1 MDDAAGRGD
10 LDVIVAGAG
19 PTGLMLACE
28 LALAGVDVLL
38 ADQIAERRAN
48 EERAG
53 GMHPRT
59 LEVLDQRGLADR
71 FVERGRPMQFGHF
84 SGLWLDFSGFPT
96 RYPYGLML
104 WQHQA
109 ELLLEERAAELG
121 VRVRWSSPVT
131 EVRQDDDGVEA
142 LVGGERIRASYLVGC
157 DGGRSTVRRLAGIDF
172 PGTDATLTAM
182 LGDVE
187 LVDPPDR
194 MLLFERR
201 QHGDFTVVENENGW
215 YRVATGEHDHV
226 TDRDAPMTFE
236 ILRDSMRKIAGT
248 DFGMHSPRWVSRF
261 NDTARL
267 ASRYRDGRVLLAG
280 DAAHIHYPAGGQGM
294 NTGVQDAVNLGWK
307 LAAVVHGHAPG
318 DLLDTYEAERRP
330 VAERVLHNTRAQTAL
345 TRPGPHVDALRDIMT
360 GLIEQPG
367 VNASLGG
374 MISGLDIHYPAGDGH
389 PLIGRRV
396 PDLDVTTESG
406 PTRVY
411 ELLHPGRPVLLD
423 LGAGVSAP
431 GGWVDVVTARCDAGE
446 WAVPVLGPVPA
457 VGAMLIRP
465 DGYVAWTDG
474 SAEPP
479 ALTPRRTDRR

>member
-1 MDDAAGRGD
+1 M
-10 LDVIVAGAG
+10 DVIVAGAG

-28 LALAGVDVLL
+28 LALADVDVLL
-38 ADQIAERRAN
+38 TDQIAERRTN

-59 LEVLDQRGLADR
+59 LEVLDQRGLVDR
-71 FVERGRPMQFGHF
+71 FVEQGRPMQFGHF
-84 SGLWLDFSGFPT
+84 SGLWLDFSDFPT

-104 WQHQA
+104 WQHQI
-109 ELLLEERAAELG
+109 ELLLEERAAALG

-131 EVRQDDDGVEA
+131 EVRQDDDGVEV

-201 QHGDFTVVENENGW
+201 QRGDFTVVKNENGW
-215 YRVATGEHDHV
+215 YRVATGEYDHV

-236 ILRDSMRKIAGT
+236 ILRDSMLKIAGT

-280 DAAHIHYPAGGQGM
+280 DAAHIHFPAGG
-294 NTGVQDAVNLGWK
+294 
-307 LAAVVHGHAPG
+307 
-318 DLLDTYEAERRP
+318 
-330 VAERVLHNTRAQTAL
+330 
-345 TRPGPHVDALRDIMT
+345 
-360 GLIEQPG
+360 
-367 VNASLGG
+367 
-374 MISGLDIHYPAGDGH
+374 
-389 PLIGRRV
+389 
-396 PDLDVTTESG
+396 
-406 PTRVY
+406 
-411 ELLHPGRPVLLD
+411 
-423 LGAGVSAP
+423 
-431 GGWVDVVTARCDAGE
+431 
-446 WAVPVLGPVPA
+446 
-457 VGAMLIRP
+457 
-465 DGYVAWTDG
+465 
-474 SAEPP
+474 
-479 ALTPRRTDRR
+479 